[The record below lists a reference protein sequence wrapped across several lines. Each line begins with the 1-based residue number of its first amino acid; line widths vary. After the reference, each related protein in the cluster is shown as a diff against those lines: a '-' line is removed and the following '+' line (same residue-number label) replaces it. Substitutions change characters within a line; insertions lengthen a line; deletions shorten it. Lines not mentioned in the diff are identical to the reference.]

1 MDIAIIATECPI
13 PLSIRSA
20 RNCRVHAL
28 PLMTPPWSVYRIVAD
43 PGCTSTQI
51 HHDHGTPLVRAADR

>member
-28 PLMTPPWSVYRIVAD
+28 PLMTPP
-43 PGCTSTQI
+43 
-51 HHDHGTPLVRAADR
+51 

>member
-28 PLMTPPWSVYRIVAD
+28 PLMTPPWSAYMNR
-43 PGCTSTQI
+43 TSSM
-51 HHDHGTPLVRAADR
+51 P